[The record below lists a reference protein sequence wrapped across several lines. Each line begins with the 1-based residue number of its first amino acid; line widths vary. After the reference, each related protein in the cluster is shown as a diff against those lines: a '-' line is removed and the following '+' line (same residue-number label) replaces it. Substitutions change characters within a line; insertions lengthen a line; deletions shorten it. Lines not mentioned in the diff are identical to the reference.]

1 MLNAHHNQY
10 LISSKKKK
18 KIEHVLFHTR
28 VSLVAQMV
36 KNLPAVGRPGLDPW
50 VGKTPRGG
58 CRNPLWYSCPGTEE
72 PGRLQSTGP
81 Q

>member
-10 LISSKKKK
+10 LISSKKK

-36 KNLPAVGRPGLDPW
+36 KNLPAM
-50 VGKTPRGG
+50 GKTPGGG

>member
-36 KNLPAVGRPGLDPW
+36 KNLPAVGETRVGSLGREDP
-50 VGKTPRGG
+50 R
-58 CRNPLWYSCPGTEE
+58 R
-72 PGRLQSTGP
+72 RL
-81 Q
+81 